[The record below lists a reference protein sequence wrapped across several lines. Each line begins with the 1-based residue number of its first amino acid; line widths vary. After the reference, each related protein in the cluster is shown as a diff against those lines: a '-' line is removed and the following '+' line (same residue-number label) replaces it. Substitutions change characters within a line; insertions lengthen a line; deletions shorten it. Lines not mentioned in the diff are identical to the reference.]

1 MQEKIICVV
10 GNPNCGKTTLFNEL
24 TGSHQE
30 VGNWPGVTVDKKTG
44 RFTHKGTS
52 VEIVDLPGIYSITPS
67 AASGDDERISRDYIL
82 TGEAQAVLNIVDA
95 SNLERN
101 LFLTAQL
108 IEMRVPMLV
117 VVNMLD
123 IAAQHKIDVDLDRL
137 SEALGCPVV
146 GLVASKS
153 TGVSELK
160 DAILDFLAHPVVP
173 PMQVKFDARIEEKLD
188 ELETTL
194 KAAGLSR
201 PRWFAG
207 QLLESASGLD
217 KLAPGID
224 LNPLRAS
231 VERFDEERFSG
242 DLDIA
247 LASCRYDFVDR
258 IAEKAVKHEART
270 GATLSEKI
278 DRIVLNRWLGLPI
291 FLFIMYLMFLF
302 TQNAG
307 AAFIDF
313 FDIFVGGVMVTGFGE
328 LLASLGVPEFLKVLL
343 ADGVGGGLQ
352 TVSTFIPVV
361 FFLYLFLAA
370 LEDSGYM
377 ARAAFVMDRFMR
389 TLGLPGKAFVP
400 LIVGF
405 GCNVPAIMAARTMD
419 RAADR
424 IITAL
429 MTPFMS
435 CGARLPVYVLFAT
448 AFFPTNG
455 QNLVFCL
462 YIVGIAAAVLT
473 GFVLKR
479 RALPGEAATFVM
491 EIPPYHIPT
500 VKGVM
505 KRTWERVKSFTLRA
519 GETIVIVVA
528 ALTFLNFLGTDGTF
542 GNENTEKSALSA
554 IGRTIVPAFE
564 PMGVSQDNWPAAVGI
579 FTGVFAKEA
588 VVGTLNSLYAAQP
601 EDAAPEST
609 DEREGFSLT
618 ATFKEAVGATW
629 ENLKG
634 LGAALSDPL
643 GLSSEAI
650 AESGAEEDAGTL
662 AELRSRFESPS
673 SAFAYLLLI
682 LLYMPCVASL
692 AVIRRETG
700 TAWMVLSAL
709 WSLVLGYTV
718 ATLYFRIVNFAADP
732 VYASVSIGSSIAMLL
747 LMYFGMGAWAKKDAE
762 GAPRVIPIRAVE
774 KGSLVGKDF
783 TGGKDCC
790 KKH

>member
-343 ADGVGGGLQ
+343 ADGVGGACRPSRPSFRSSFPLPLPRSARRFGLHGACGVRDGPLHAHPRTPGQ
-352 TVSTFIPVV
+352 SLRPPDCRFRLQRTGHHGRANNGPRSRPHHHGTYDALYELRRATACLRAFRDGVLPDERPESR
-361 FFLYLFLAA
+361 FLSLYRRHCRGGLDGLCAQASRVARRSGDLRNGNPA
-370 LEDSGYM
+370 LPHPDRQRRHEAHLG
-377 ARAAFVMDRFMR
+377 ARQE
-389 TLGLPGKAFVP
+389 LH
-400 LIVGF
+400 
-405 GCNVPAIMAARTMD
+405 AARGRND
-419 RAADR
+419 RDR
-424 IITAL
+424 GRGAHVL
-429 MTPFMS
+429 EFPRHRRHLRQRKYREVGPLGDRPHD
-435 CGARLPVYVLFAT
+435 CARL
-448 AFFPTNG
+448 
-455 QNLVFCL
+455 
-462 YIVGIAAAVLT
+462 
-473 GFVLKR
+473 
-479 RALPGEAATFVM
+479 
-491 EIPPYHIPT
+491 
-500 VKGVM
+500 
-505 KRTWERVKSFTLRA
+505 
-519 GETIVIVVA
+519 
-528 ALTFLNFLGTDGTF
+528 
-542 GNENTEKSALSA
+542 
-554 IGRTIVPAFE
+554 
-564 PMGVSQDNWPAAVGI
+564 
-579 FTGVFAKEA
+579 
-588 VVGTLNSLYAAQP
+588 
-601 EDAAPEST
+601 
-609 DEREGFSLT
+609 
-618 ATFKEAVGATW
+618 
-629 ENLKG
+629 
-634 LGAALSDPL
+634 
-643 GLSSEAI
+643 
-650 AESGAEEDAGTL
+650 
-662 AELRSRFESPS
+662 
-673 SAFAYLLLI
+673 
-682 LLYMPCVASL
+682 
-692 AVIRRETG
+692 
-700 TAWMVLSAL
+700 
-709 WSLVLGYTV
+709 
-718 ATLYFRIVNFAADP
+718 
-732 VYASVSIGSSIAMLL
+732 
-747 LMYFGMGAWAKKDAE
+747 
-762 GAPRVIPIRAVE
+762 
-774 KGSLVGKDF
+774 
-783 TGGKDCC
+783 
-790 KKH
+790 

>member
-361 FFLYLFLAA
+361 F
-370 LEDSGYM
+370 
-377 ARAAFVMDRFMR
+377 
-389 TLGLPGKAFVP
+389 
-400 LIVGF
+400 
-405 GCNVPAIMAARTMD
+405 
-419 RAADR
+419 
-424 IITAL
+424 
-429 MTPFMS
+429 
-435 CGARLPVYVLFAT
+435 
-448 AFFPTNG
+448 
-455 QNLVFCL
+455 
-462 YIVGIAAAVLT
+462 
-473 GFVLKR
+473 
-479 RALPGEAATFVM
+479 
-491 EIPPYHIPT
+491 
-500 VKGVM
+500 
-505 KRTWERVKSFTLRA
+505 
-519 GETIVIVVA
+519 
-528 ALTFLNFLGTDGTF
+528 
-542 GNENTEKSALSA
+542 
-554 IGRTIVPAFE
+554 
-564 PMGVSQDNWPAAVGI
+564 
-579 FTGVFAKEA
+579 
-588 VVGTLNSLYAAQP
+588 
-601 EDAAPEST
+601 
-609 DEREGFSLT
+609 
-618 ATFKEAVGATW
+618 
-629 ENLKG
+629 
-634 LGAALSDPL
+634 
-643 GLSSEAI
+643 
-650 AESGAEEDAGTL
+650 
-662 AELRSRFESPS
+662 
-673 SAFAYLLLI
+673 LL
-682 LLYMPCVASL
+682 
-692 AVIRRETG
+692 
-700 TAWMVLSAL
+700 
-709 WSLVLGYTV
+709 
-718 ATLYFRIVNFAADP
+718 
-732 VYASVSIGSSIAMLL
+732 
-747 LMYFGMGAWAKKDAE
+747 
-762 GAPRVIPIRAVE
+762 
-774 KGSLVGKDF
+774 
-783 TGGKDCC
+783 
-790 KKH
+790 

>member
-247 LASCRYDFVDR
+247 LASFDGLLGTW
-258 IAEKAVKHEART
+258 T
-270 GATLSEKI
+270 G
-278 DRIVLNRWLGLPI
+278 
-291 FLFIMYLMFLF
+291 
-302 TQNAG
+302 
-307 AAFIDF
+307 
-313 FDIFVGGVMVTGFGE
+313 
-328 LLASLGVPEFLKVLL
+328 EFYEEEHN
-343 ADGVGGGLQ
+343 D
-352 TVSTFIPVV
+352 SI
-361 FFLYLFLAA
+361 YSLAA
-370 LEDSGYM
+370 CYGGRANPPSITFKSIDEQAMTAVVDITCLVHGHGSLDNPADSAEGDEVITVNDALITLELDRLDDWYQVYEQERYRVFIQTGSDGTLRVRIETMYIHDTERGQAWRTDYFTMTREDS
-377 ARAAFVMDRFMR
+377 
-389 TLGLPGKAFVP
+389 
-400 LIVGF
+400 
-405 GCNVPAIMAARTMD
+405 
-419 RAADR
+419 
-424 IITAL
+424 
-429 MTPFMS
+429 S
-435 CGARLPVYVLFAT
+435 E
-448 AFFPTNG
+448 
-455 QNLVFCL
+455 
-462 YIVGIAAAVLT
+462 
-473 GFVLKR
+473 
-479 RALPGEAATFVM
+479 EA
-491 EIPPYHIPT
+491 
-500 VKGVM
+500 
-505 KRTWERVKSFTLRA
+505 
-519 GETIVIVVA
+519 
-528 ALTFLNFLGTDGTF
+528 
-542 GNENTEKSALSA
+542 
-554 IGRTIVPAFE
+554 
-564 PMGVSQDNWPAAVGI
+564 PAA
-579 FTGVFAKEA
+579 
-588 VVGTLNSLYAAQP
+588 
-601 EDAAPEST
+601 
-609 DEREGFSLT
+609 
-618 ATFKEAVGATW
+618 
-629 ENLKG
+629 
-634 LGAALSDPL
+634 
-643 GLSSEAI
+643 
-650 AESGAEEDAGTL
+650 
-662 AELRSRFESPS
+662 
-673 SAFAYLLLI
+673 
-682 LLYMPCVASL
+682 
-692 AVIRRETG
+692 
-700 TAWMVLSAL
+700 
-709 WSLVLGYTV
+709 
-718 ATLYFRIVNFAADP
+718 
-732 VYASVSIGSSIAMLL
+732 
-747 LMYFGMGAWAKKDAE
+747 
-762 GAPRVIPIRAVE
+762 
-774 KGSLVGKDF
+774 
-783 TGGKDCC
+783 
-790 KKH
+790 